1 MSSVFT
7 TLHCLQL
14 KQGAAVSRWRVLEK
28 SVLNPKNDDM
38 TNLMNMA
45 DKLIKELVS
54 VAKKFKKPL
63 KK

>member
-1 MSSVFT
+1 
-7 TLHCLQL
+7 LD
-14 KQGAAVSRWRVLEK
+14 
-28 SVLNPKNDDM
+28 PKNDDM

-45 DKLIKELVS
+45 DKLIKELVG